1 MTEFPAAGGSGIVMN
16 VNTGEVLA
24 LVSLPDFDPND
35 PGATPTENLFNR
47 VTLGTYEIGSVFK
60 IFTVAM
66 ALDDHV
72 TSLAGGYDASHPIKI
87 DRFTMHVGADR
98 AAEPLALGARDLHV
112 LVEYRRGNWRSM
124 SAPTRLANSSAS
136 SAC

>member
-1 MTEFPAAGGSGIVMN
+1 IERSFDESLRSRHAPLQLSVDLRVQSILRAEIAQQIAQFTAVGGSGIVMD

-60 IFTVAM
+60 TFTVAM
-66 ALDDHV
+66 ALDDRV
-72 TSLAGGYDASHPIKI
+72 TTMAGG
-87 DRFTMHVGADR
+87 
-98 AAEPLALGARDLHV
+98 
-112 LVEYRRGNWRSM
+112 
-124 SAPTRLANSSAS
+124 
-136 SAC
+136 